1 MAEKELFKV
10 INLAEDEFAQVH
22 SYNASDY
29 SHKFHIIVDGT
40 NYNLMYRDGQFLGM
54 PQRFGGKIYPF
65 SKDPSKKGSFF
76 QKRNFTNTRI
86 IVLSR
91 GNKLLVEWGT
101 GRPYMIEDPVT
112 HEPYTVGAGGKFYVN
127 IIRNNNGETANK
139 FYLECLSQG
148 RDTDQASI
156 CAYLKPAFETSFGAK
171 IQEYI
176 VQQNKSLGNYVG
188 LQPSELLAIS
198 KELFP
203 RMKYVFEKF
212 GLELVD
218 ESDEAM
224 LSQLVVN
231 HA

>member
-1 MAEKELFKV
+1 MSGVPSYCFEMYEGGDGNSGFFNRV
-10 INLAEDEFAQVH
+10 IFGALGV
-22 SYNASDY
+22 
-29 SHKFHIIVDGT
+29 FHT
-40 NYNLMYRDGQFLGM
+40 
-54 PQRFGGKIYPF
+54 
-65 SKDPSKKGSFF
+65 GS
-76 QKRNFTNTRI
+76 
-86 IVLSR
+86 
-91 GNKLLVEWGT
+91 
-101 GRPYMIEDPVT
+101 PYMIEDPVT

-127 IIRNNNGETANK
+127 IIRNDNGETANK

-148 RDTDQASI
+148 RDADQASI

-176 VQQNKSLGNYVG
+176 VQQNKSLSNYVG

-231 HA
+231 HV

>member
-10 INLAEDEFAQVH
+10 VNLAQDEFAQIH
-22 SYNASDY
+22 SYNAEDQ

-65 SKDPSKKGSFF
+65 SKNPTKKGSFF
-76 QKRNFTNTRI
+76 QKRRFTNTRI

-112 HEPYTVGAGGKFYVN
+112 HESYTVGAGGKFYVN
-127 IIRNNNGETANK
+127 IIRNDNGETANK
-139 FYLECLSQG
+139 FYLGVLSQG
-148 RDTDQASI
+148 RCADQNEI
-156 CAYLKPAFETSFGAK
+156 CAYLKPAFETAFGAK

-176 VQQNKSLGNYVG
+176 QQENKSLANYVG
-188 LQPSELLAIS
+188 LQPKELLAIS
-198 KELFP
+198 RDLFP
-203 RMKYVFEKF
+203 RMKYIFERF

-218 ESDEAM
+218 ESDEA
-224 LSQLVVN
+224 LLTQLVVN